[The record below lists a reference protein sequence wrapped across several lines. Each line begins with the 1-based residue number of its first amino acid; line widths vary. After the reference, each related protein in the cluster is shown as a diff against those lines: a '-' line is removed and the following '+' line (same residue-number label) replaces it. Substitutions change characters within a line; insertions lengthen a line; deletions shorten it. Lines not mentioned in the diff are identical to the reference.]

1 MFICG
6 KILVFKE
13 RFMKINGLDLY
24 DFLKKRG
31 LIYQTT
37 DEAKLKELLNGK
49 PITFYLGIDPT
60 ADAIHMGHLCSLR
73 TFRFLQ
79 EAGHH
84 GILVIGGATAQ
95 IGDPSGRSDMRTMLD
110 KATIE
115 KNLENIRKLSKKFI
129 RTDGENPAVI
139 VSNADWMNKY
149 SYVDFLRDVGTY
161 FNVNVMLAA
170 EAYKKR
176 LATGGLT
183 FLEMGYMPIQAF
195 DFEHL
200 NEEYGCVLQV
210 GGSDQWGNMVAGVE
224 LMRKKK
230 NVTLDVMTT
239 PLLLNSKG
247 EKMGKTSGGALWVDE
262 GKTSVYDFYQYFMNV
277 DDADV
282 ATVLKWF
289 SDMPIEQINELCAS
303 DIRQAKKQ
311 MAFVVT
317 SLIHGEENARI
328 AQKTAEDIFSGKGDS
343 ENMKTVNIAA
353 KDYPNGIGVLE
364 LATKAGITASNG
376 EARRLIAQG
385 GISINDQKIDDP
397 NMIIK
402 PEGQVVLKKGKK
414 VHIKVV
420 F

>member
-1 MFICG
+1 
-6 KILVFKE
+6 
-13 RFMKINGLDLY
+13 MKFHGIELY

-37 DEAKLKELLNGK
+37 DEEKLKSLLNGK

-95 IGDPSGRSDMRTMLD
+95 IGDPSGRSDMRVMLD
-110 KATIE
+110 KERIE
-115 KNLENIRKLSKKFI
+115 KNLDNIKNLSKKFI
-129 RTDGENPAVI
+129 KTDGDNPALI
-139 VSNADWMNKY
+139 VSNADWMKKY

-161 FNVNVMLAA
+161 FNINVMLSA

-176 LATGGLT
+176 LASGGLT
-183 FLEMGYMPIQAF
+183 FLEMGYMPIQAY
-195 DFEHL
+195 DFEYL
-200 NEEYGCVLQV
+200 NEKYGCVLQV

-224 LMRKKK
+224 LARKKN

-262 GKTSVYDFYQYFMNV
+262 GKTSVYDFYQYFMNI

-282 ATVLKWF
+282 GTVLRWF
-289 SDMPIEQINELCAS
+289 SDMPIEEINELCKK
-303 DIRQAKKQ
+303 DIREAKKQ

-317 SLIHGEENARI
+317 SLIHGEENAHI
-328 AQKTAEDIFSGKGDS
+328 AQKTAEEIFSGSGSS
-343 ENMKTVNIAA
+343 ENMKTVNLNG

-364 LATKAGITASNG
+364 LSTKAGITASNG

-385 GISINDQKIDDP
+385 GISVNEQKIEDP
-397 NMIIK
+397 NMIIDAK
-402 PEGQVVLKKGKK
+402 GEVVLKKGKK

>member
-1 MFICG
+1 
-6 KILVFKE
+6 
-13 RFMKINGLDLY
+13 MKFHGLNLY
-24 DFLKKRG
+24 YFLKKRG

-37 DEAKLKELLNGK
+37 DEEKVKALLNGK

-95 IGDPSGRSDMRTMLD
+95 IGDPSGRSDMRTMID
-110 KATIE
+110 QQTIDR
-115 KNLENIRKLSKKFI
+115 NLENIKKLSKKFI
-129 RTDGENPAVI
+129 KTDGENPAVI

-161 FNVNVMLAA
+161 FNVNVMLSA

-176 LATGGLT
+176 LANGGLT

-200 NEEYGCVLQV
+200 NEKYGCVLQV

-230 NVTLDVMTT
+230 NISLDVMTT

-262 GKTSVYDFYQYFMNV
+262 GKTSVYDFYQYFINI

-282 ATVLKWF
+282 ATVLRWF
-289 SDMPIEQINELCAS
+289 SDLSVEEINDLCAK
-303 DIRQAKKQ
+303 DIRLAKKE

-328 AQKTAEDIFSGKGDS
+328 AQKTAEEIFSGKGAS
-343 ENMKTVNIAA
+343 ENMQTVAIKINQTE
-353 KDYPNGIGVLE
+353 IGVCDL
-364 LATKAGITASNG
+364 LVMSGLVASKS
-376 EARRLIAQG
+376 EARRLIAQN
-385 GISINDQKIDDP
+385 GI
-397 NMIIK
+397 MIGDEKVSSESLMIK
-402 PEGQVVLKKGKK
+402 TSEPVILRKGKK
-414 VHIKVV
+414 VHIKAV
-420 F
+420 FENN

>member
-1 MFICG
+1 
-6 KILVFKE
+6 
-13 RFMKINGLDLY
+13 MKIHGMELY
-24 DFLKKRG
+24 DFLKGRG
-31 LIYQTT
+31 LLYQTT
-37 DEAKLKELLNGK
+37 DEKKLKELLNGE

-95 IGDPSGRSDMRTMLD
+95 IGDPSGRTDMRTMID
-110 KATIE
+110 KKKVESNLANIKKLAT
-115 KNLENIRKLSKKFI
+115 KFI
-129 RTDGENPAVI
+129 KTDGENPAKI
-139 VSNADWMNKY
+139 VSNAEWMDKY

-161 FNVNVMLAA
+161 FNVNVMLSA

-195 DFEHL
+195 DFEYL
-200 NEEYGCVLQV
+200 NEKYGCVLQV
-210 GGSDQWGNMVAGVE
+210 GGSDQWGNMCAGVE

-230 NVTLDVMTT
+230 NISIDVMTT

-277 DDADV
+277 DDQDV
-282 ATVLKWF
+282 ATVLRWF
-289 SDMPIEQINELCAS
+289 SDMPTDEIKKVCEK
-303 DIRQAKKQ
+303 DIREAKKL
-311 MAFVVT
+311 MAFTVT
-317 SLIHGEENARI
+317 SLIHGEENARV
-328 AQKTAEDIFSGKGDS
+328 AQKTAEEIFSGKGES
-343 ENMKTVNIAA
+343 ENMKTVELSVSENAG
-353 KDYPNGIGVLE
+353 GIGVLS
-364 LATKAGITASNG
+364 LMTTIGITASNG

-385 GISINDQKIDDP
+385 GLSINDQKIEDP
-397 NMIIK
+397 NMTINA
-402 PEGQVVLKKGKK
+402 EGSIVVKKGKK
-414 VHIKVV
+414 IHLKVV
-420 F
+420 FK